1 MFWNKGRKQLVHFTY
16 KGSSLGKLI
25 MQSWCVC
32 IQISLQLFSC
42 WYWINWCKLETSHT
56 WTADANKIKTREEA
70 LETNLGLSR
79 KESLMGEGGGG
90 RAWAIDLRDTYIHT
104 YIHSL
109 LTTSPKGLFSANYK
123 EERKNKN
130 IYKLFKVNNC
140 KSLGYHS
147 SLLNLSK
154 STPLSLL
161 LKLLTSMHNLISLF
175 KLFHSTIVMDGWRE
189 WNIESKLW

>member
-32 IQISLQLFSC
+32 IQISLQLFSS

-79 KESLMGEGGGG
+79 KESLMGEGGGAG
-90 RAWAIDLRDTYIHT
+90 LSYWSSRYIHT

-130 IYKLFKVNNC
+130 RYKLFKVTIANWGWNYDV
-140 KSLGYHS
+140 SLR
-147 SLLNLSK
+147 SLLKN
-154 STPLSLL
+154 
-161 LKLLTSMHNLISLF
+161 
-175 KLFHSTIVMDGWRE
+175 
-189 WNIESKLW
+189 